1 MLPGESGMN
10 GKDLRRHGLDRLT
23 MEDILAPGFSTP
35 WDAPTIPPFPF
46 TFRNVEVLTLA
57 WRTHEAAVARLL
69 PPPLEPT
76 SDVVLAHVYRMNDV
90 DWLGAYGESN
100 VSVGCSLSGT
110 DIAGAYSP
118 YLFLSSDVG
127 VAHGREVHGQPKKI
141 GEPLLEI
148 RGDLIVGRVRRNGID
163 MLTGT
168 MPTRQRPDSLD
179 SLSRHFDFALNIN
192 LKAIDQIDGRPAI
205 RQLTAR
211 RLADVRVHECWGGPC
226 TVELRPNAQAP
237 IHRLPVF
244 DMLDGL
250 YWRAD
255 FTLVPGSV
263 IYDYLATRT

>member
-1 MLPGESGMN
+1 MS
-10 GKDLRRHGLDRLT
+10 GKDLRRGGLDRLT
-23 MEDILAPGFSTP
+23 VEDILTPGFSTP

-57 WRTHEAAVARLL
+57 WRTREAAVARLL

-100 VSVGCSLSGT
+100 VSVGCSLPGA
-110 DIAGAYSP
+110 DIAGSYSP

-127 VAHGREVHGQPKKI
+127 VAHGREMHGQPKKI
-141 GEPLLEI
+141 GEPLLENS
-148 RGDLIVGRVRRNGID
+148 R
-163 MLTGT
+163 
-168 MPTRQRPDSLD
+168 RPDG
-179 SLSRHFDFALNIN
+179 RH
-192 LKAIDQIDGRPAI
+192 
-205 RQLTAR
+205 RQAQRDRRADRNHADEATAR
-211 RLADVRVHECWGGPC
+211 QSRQPDKAFRFRPQHQSEGDRPDRRPPRHPSTDRATTGRRAGARMLGGPC

-237 IHRLPVF
+237 IHRLPVV

-255 FTLVPGSV
+255 FTLVPGRV
-263 IYDYLATRT
+263 IHDYLAAGA